1 MPAVPRDV
9 SIYIRYLY
17 QDGGVCGS
25 DLLRRFPEYSK
36 ATIYRHAKKSIA
48 DEDNDKRKAN
58 KGRPRKLSL
67 RDERNLI
74 RQLHICRRTIGS
86 FSAKRL
92 RMEAGIAPTV
102 SIWTIR
108 KALKKHGYHYLQ
120 ARKKGLLTPKDL
132 RRRLK
137 FARKCRRHL
146 REDFW
151 QKHISF
157 YFDGT
162 SFVHKTNPFDQARAP
177 KSRAWRKAGE
187 GLDLF
192 CTCKGKKAGVAG
204 RVAKFFVSIAYEKG
218 VIACD
223 QYTNR
228 LNGES
233 FARYVRDRFPSLFQL
248 SGNNASRFLQ
258 DGDPSQNSAAS
269 KKAFDDIGALL
280 FKIPPRSPDC
290 NPIEN
295 VFSIVVRNL
304 DTQAL
309 KERITKETFE
319 EFSARVKRTMESI
332 SATTINKIIDSMTT
346 RIRMIIQRR
355 GARIKY

>member
-1 MPAVPRDV
+1 
-9 SIYIRYLY
+9 
-17 QDGGVCGS
+17 
-25 DLLRRFPEYSK
+25 
-36 ATIYRHAKKSIA
+36 
-48 DEDNDKRKAN
+48 
-58 KGRPRKLSL
+58 
-67 RDERNLI
+67 
-74 RQLHICRRTIGS
+74 
-86 FSAKRL
+86 
-92 RMEAGIAPTV
+92 MEAGIPPTV
-102 SIWTIR
+102 SVWTIR

-120 ARKKGLLTPKDL
+120 ARKKGLLTPKDVQ
-132 RRRLK
+132 RRLK

-146 REDFW
+146 CEDFW
-151 QKHISF
+151 RSHISF

-177 KSRAWRKAGE
+177 KTRAWRKPGE

-192 CTCKGKKAGVAG
+192 CTSKGKKAGVAG
-204 RVAKFFVSIAYEKG
+204 RVAKFFVSIAYDKG

-223 QYTNR
+223 QYIHR

-248 SGNNASRFLQ
+248 SGNNSSRFLQ
-258 DGDPSQNSAAS
+258 DGDPSQNSAVAVR
-269 KKAFDDIGALL
+269 ALEEIGALR

-295 VFSIVVRNL
+295 VFSIVVRKL

-309 KERITKETFE
+309 NERITKETFE

-332 SATTINKIIDSMTT
+332 SATTINKIIDSMTN